1 MSAGSFL
8 ATGKYEADNGD
19 IYRIRV
25 QPETVAANI
34 GGVNAV
40 PAAAVNQSS
49 SARVGGG
56 NRQIGVKARSVTV
69 RFTATVPDGY
79 AANQLYRV
87 PILQKSIYDGV
98 TSGATGTYLGVAVVV
113 VGKNP
118 ERVR

>member
-8 ATGKYEADNGD
+8 STRYEADSGT

-25 QPETVAANI
+25 QPETVAASI
-34 GGVNAV
+34 GGANTA
-40 PAAAVNQSS
+40 PAGAIDGES

-56 NRQIGVKARSVTV
+56 NRKIGVKARSVTV
-69 RFTATVPDGY
+69 RWTGTPPTGY
-79 AANQLYRV
+79 AENQLLRV
-87 PILQKSIYDGV
+87 PILTPARYSAIALG
-98 TSGATGTYLGVAVVV
+98 STGTYLGIAVEV